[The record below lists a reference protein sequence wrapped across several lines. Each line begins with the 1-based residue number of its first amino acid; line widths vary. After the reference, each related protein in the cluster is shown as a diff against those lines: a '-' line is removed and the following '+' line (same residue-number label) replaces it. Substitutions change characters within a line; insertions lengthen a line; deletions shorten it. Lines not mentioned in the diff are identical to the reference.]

1 MYTLILGFLLK
12 LSRICFLSFLF
23 SSFIETAPKPE
34 YEDDDENYL
43 FDVVDNDIV
52 EL

>member
-1 MYTLILGFLLK
+1 
-12 LSRICFLSFLF
+12 LF

-34 YEDDDENYL
+34 DEEDYL
-43 FDVVDNDIV
+43 FDVVIDDIV